1 MGASGRGGALP
12 SRRDAES
19 EAQEFWPFETGAAES
34 RLRARRGAA
43 PGPGVAEVRRG
54 VCPGLAHR
62 KVCRCADRLCA
73 RTRGDRAD
81 GDAVGGGQVLA
92 RKRAG
97 RAFDSQVGAGRVKGC
112 RVAEEGRN
120 SPAVGGSFGLAISL
134 GNPSP
139 PATTPCRAPALSEEP
154 RRVAGYFPALRRSF
168 GVASQVI
175 SALGGARRRSSSMAT
190 PAFLRAVMW
199 CLEPTAVAIKSS
211 RCGAWPKS
219 KTTELSLSLDSS
231 RNSWRGSAPGKRS
244 SVL

>member
-1 MGASGRGGALP
+1 MGAFGRGGALP

-19 EAQEFWPFETGAAES
+19 KAQEFWPFETGAAES

-81 GDAVGGGQVLA
+81 GDAVGGGQILA

-120 SPAVGGSFGLAISL
+120 SPAAGGSFGLATSR

-139 PATTPCRAPALSEEP
+139 PPPP
-154 RRVAGYFPALRRSF
+154 RVGLPPSRKSPVELL
-168 GVASQVI
+168 VI
-175 SALGGARRRSSSMAT
+175 FRLCGGA
-190 PAFLRAVMW
+190 
-199 CLEPTAVAIKSS
+199 
-211 RCGAWPKS
+211 
-219 KTTELSLSLDSS
+219 
-231 RNSWRGSAPGKRS
+231 SA
-244 SVL
+244 